1 MQAARPWATMARHG
15 LSRSARWKRRLVSF
29 AVFQVLFTCVI
40 VAIVRWSS
48 AGPGPADLPA
58 LAADQPLSLGLTNCS
73 RGLTGAD
80 RNQLSKEVISIVRSL
95 ANDNPWLATVLEEPQ
110 GLFTK
115 GEGPEPIATEVPR
128 PVDEVFG
135 RQTDTSVPGVEDV
148 HAELKKILDD
158 GVATMATTVP
168 VALRRQK
175 RTTAQDLGVIAS
187 DDLRDVES
195 IPIRVRFLNRLAAEV
210 AERGLDAHVA
220 IVATVG
226 ADLAGVR
233 KELLPWMQYHTE
245 LGVSKFYVGG
255 DSCGGSVGH
264 WVGD

>member
-1 MQAARPWATMARHG
+1 MARHG